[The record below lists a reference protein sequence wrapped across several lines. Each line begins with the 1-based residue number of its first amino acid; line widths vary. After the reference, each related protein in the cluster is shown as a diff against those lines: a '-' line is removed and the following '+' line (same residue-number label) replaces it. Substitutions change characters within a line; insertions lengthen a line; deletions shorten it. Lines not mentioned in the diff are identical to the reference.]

1 ISQEPP
7 GYLPMTMGTG
17 SYSELEKKALY
28 LQEKGRYV
36 LGVAYGSHFEKANF
50 CRGIENFLADLAGEP
65 DYAERLLNEI
75 IRKNMVMLENAVHFP
90 LDGILLGS
98 DWGSQQSM
106 LMSPDVWRKMIKPGE
121 VREYEVI
128 KNAKKHVW
136 IHSCGNIAQIIPD
149 LVEMGVD
156 VLNPMQPEVMDIF
169 GIKDSHGER
178 LSFWGGITTQRI
190 LPYGTPAEV
199 AKEAREVI
207 QRMSRKGGYITAPSQ
222 DYQADVPYEN
232 TLALLE
238 EARGFTRAF

>member
-1 ISQEPP
+1 MEKKEMVVAALHHQETGKVPYCIYFTTAAVEKYGERLESDFLDSELKSAVREGFLSFREALSVGMGNHVVALTLPWWSWKDVDREYYISQEPP

-75 IRKNMVMLENAVHFP
+75 IRKNLVMLENAVHFP

-121 VREYEVI
+121 IREYEVI

-156 VLNPMQPEVMDIF
+156 
-169 GIKDSHGER
+169 
-178 LSFWGGITTQRI
+178 
-190 LPYGTPAEV
+190 
-199 AKEAREVI
+199 
-207 QRMSRKGGYITAPSQ
+207 
-222 DYQADVPYEN
+222 
-232 TLALLE
+232 
-238 EARGFTRAF
+238 